1 MSKKDSKIK
10 VPIAP
15 KVPKVPKAPE
25 PKLIE
30 EEAKLLINFLDDVTI
45 KGHQKRNEM
54 NVVVNKLIQIINYKS
69 DK

>member
-1 MSKKDSKIK
+1 M
-10 VPIAP
+10 P
-15 KVPKVPKAPE
+15 KNTRKPKVPKAPE
-25 PKLIE
+25 LKAPEPKLTV